1 MDACN
6 ADADRGK
13 EMKAR
18 NSHGFTLI
26 EVLVAMA
33 IFGVLTMLAYASLG
47 QTLTNADI
55 LTERMDRLQAIQ
67 RTMRYLSNDLAAA
80 APRPVRNELG
90 DGYLPAV
97 MISPGNSFAL
107 AITHGGWPN
116 PAGLPRSTQ
125 QRSVY
130 LLDEGKLFRLYF
142 TVLDATYSNSAIS
155 TEILDGVE
163 RLEFRILLENGDTT
177 NQWPPTGM
185 QGVAALRSRPRA
197 VEIIL
202 TLEREGEIRRIIEVA
217 S

>member
-1 MDACN
+1 MK
-6 ADADRGK
+6 ADRS
-13 EMKAR
+13 R
-18 NSHGFTLI
+18 GFTLI

-33 IFGVLTMLAYASLG
+33 IFGVLTMLAYMSLG
-47 QTLTNADI
+47 QTLANAEM
-55 LTERMDRLQAIQ
+55 LTARMDRLQAIQ
-67 RTMRYLSNDLAAA
+67 RTMRYLGNDLAAA

-90 DGYLPAV
+90 DGYLPAL
-97 MISPGNSFAL
+97 MISAGNSFAL
-107 AITHGGWPN
+107 AVTHGGWSN

-130 LLDEGKLFRLYF
+130 LLEEDKLFRVYY
-142 TVLDATYSNSAIS
+142 TVLDTTYGNNAIS

-163 RLEFRILLENGDTT
+163 RLEFRLLQDNGQFT

-185 QGVAALRSRPRA
+185 QGDAALKIRPRA

-202 TLEREGEIRRIIEVA
+202 TLEAEGEIRRIIEVA